1 MIFSDEE
8 YSGMSCV
15 NDASIE
21 RNEKDPHTSCTGILL
36 WVSDETRTRDSQD
49 HNLVLYQLN
58 YTHHQLIMSAA
69 SGSKL
74 ILAKIVV

>member
-8 YSGMSCV
+8 YRGMSCV

-49 HNLVLYQLN
+49 RNRVLYN
-58 YTHHQLIMSAA
+58 
-69 SGSKL
+69 
-74 ILAKIVV
+74 

>member
-8 YSGMSCV
+8 YRGMSCV

-58 YTHHQLIMSAA
+58 YGHH
-69 SGSKL
+69 SGSFTV
-74 ILAKIVV
+74 LARRCRTRLLL

>member
-8 YSGMSCV
+8 YRGMSCV

-58 YTHHQLIMSAA
+58 YIHHRRRKPGRQRRVSEPSTL
-69 SGSKL
+69 
-74 ILAKIVV
+74 